1 MTPIWIR
8 VVAILA
14 LVLLA
19 TASPVPANDAVGGS
33 VPAQVSQS
41 LGTNADPSPPARQRK
56 SVRWAQ
62 PVVSTAGG
70 ASVQPELPVTGSPQ
84 PSRLTPPTN
93 NAFEE
98 KPFAAIPV
106 NPISEEQLNHRL
118 IWANDGTAYR
128 TKAEYLKA
136 IEQDPRRARPVLPA
150 TGDTRPAR
158 MAPPTESGSD
168 LARVTSLEKKIFEV
182 PEGMQRI
189 YLVNGRSY
197 SNYDEATVARDGASP
212 SFLATTPNGRSL
224 PVAKQANT
232 NGRFWSSWLPSWR
245 STPRVPVQNSL
256 KEVTTTL
263 PAQAQA
269 QKGWWQR
276 LSEGAQ
282 GFMGRLASPARYF
295 RGR

>member
-19 TASPVPANDAVGGS
+19 TASPVPVIDAVGGS
-33 VPAQVSQS
+33 VPAQVGQS
-41 LGTNADPSPPARQRK
+41 LGTNADPSPSAPRQRK
-56 SVRWAQ
+56 VRWVE

-93 NAFEE
+93 NAFEK

-106 NPISEEQLNHRL
+106 NPMSEGKLNQRL
-118 IWANDGTAYR
+118 YWTTDGAAYETAE
-128 TKAEYLKA
+128 EYLKA
-136 IEQDPRRARPVLPA
+136 IEQNPPSARPVLPA
-150 TGDTRPAR
+150 TGVTRPAR
-158 MAPPTESGSD
+158 MTTLAESGPD
-168 LARVTSLEKKIFEV
+168 PGRVTSSEREAFRV
-182 PEGMQRI
+182 PEAAQRK
-189 YLVNGRSY
+189 YWFNGKSY
-197 SNYDEATVARDGASP
+197 INYDEASMAREGASP

-224 PVAKQANT
+224 PMGKQANT
-232 NGRFWSSWLPSWR
+232 NGRFWSSWFPSWR

-269 QKGWWQR
+269 QRGWWQR